1 MRDVGEGARHHASRA
16 DDRSGHASRPRG
28 DAGRLE
34 RMGRTTDDRTRR
46 TPGDY
51 GRAGRSDQRVD
62 QRGRSPPTADGIKL
76 HGVLR
81 SRDRDARGR
90 RRDRRRDAR
99 VVDRIGGLRELPAPT
114 AGNHGLREVH
124 RFKNH
129 GTLWGRQSVTFDTIA
144 WFADK
149 TVDTPNGSAHADR
162 SPLRVV
168 THADR
173 ERWTTWTRDTP
184 ADRQW
189 YSRRRTTFCHRLN
202 DSEDGLAQRLLD
214 WRLESRTLEDHGLAA
229 QAGSYDDFRG
239 HGRPTK
245 TKPRAAAPGRTN
257 PRYISG
263 WHVERRRVAW
273 PSDGDEH
280 GRDSANW
287 IADAPA
293 HYAETT
299 GLKAGW
305 YAVVRSKVVGSRG
318 RRQSAAAAIG
328 PELATRSLVS
338 KRLHVIG
345 ERQQSRTGPPGPMS

>member
-1 MRDVGEGARHHASRA
+1 M
-16 DDRSGHASRPRG
+16 
-28 DAGRLE
+28 
-34 RMGRTTDDRTRR
+34 
-46 TPGDY
+46 
-51 GRAGRSDQRVD
+51 
-62 QRGRSPPTADGIKL
+62 
-76 HGVLR
+76 
-81 SRDRDARGR
+81 
-90 RRDRRRDAR
+90 
-99 VVDRIGGLRELPAPT
+99 
-114 AGNHGLREVH
+114 
-124 RFKNH
+124 
-129 GTLWGRQSVTFDTIA
+129 TFDTIA

-257 PRYISG
+257 PRYITG

-345 ERQQSRTGPPGPMS
+345 ERQQSRTGPPGPMSQNLATGIAAWLTSTPIERASWPEYGKRINRSAIVETTWPSRRVLQTLGSELTGEETDDEIDEACLAATRAEFDDRHGETRRPGHRRSLPGSAA